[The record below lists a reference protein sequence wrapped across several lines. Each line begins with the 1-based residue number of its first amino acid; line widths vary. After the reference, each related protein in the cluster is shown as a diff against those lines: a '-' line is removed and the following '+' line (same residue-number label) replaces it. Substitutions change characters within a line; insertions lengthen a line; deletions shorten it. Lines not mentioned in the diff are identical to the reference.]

1 MDASEI
7 GTIAV
12 LGSGFMGHGIALDFA
27 ARGYDVHLYG
37 RAQTR
42 LQQALQTIERELPLM
57 EESGVATRAQ
67 IDAALSHIRTGTDLE
82 AIVSDADL
90 VVEALAEDLPLKQ
103 EFFEQLDGL
112 CRQTTILAS
121 TTSTLLPSAL
131 AARTRQPE
139 RVIVTHY
146 FFPPYLLPLV
156 EVVRGPQ
163 TSDWTVRTIK
173 DFYERIGKHPAI
185 VEKEIAGFVAVR
197 LQLALLREALSL
209 VDHGVAAPADIDTIV
224 HYGFGRRLSVAGVF
238 EIGDM
243 AGLELYQLAVETLF
257 PQLESSPAVPR
268 SLREKVAA
276 GDFGVKTGRGFYEWP
291 PETIDREQRRVAH
304 ALMQIARWDSTDAG

>member
-1 MDASEI
+1 MDANEI

-12 LGSGFMGHGIALDFA
+12 LGAGFMGRGIALDFA

-42 LQQALQTIERELPLM
+42 LQEALQAIERELPLM

-67 IDAALSHIRTGTDLE
+67 VDAALSHIRTGTDLE
-82 AIVSDADL
+82 AMASDVDL

-103 EFFEQLDGL
+103 EFFKRLDRL
-112 CRQTTILAS
+112 CPRRTILAS

-131 AARTRQPE
+131 AASTQQPE

-163 TSDWTVRTIK
+163 TSDRTVCTIK

-185 VEKEIAGFVAVR
+185 VEKEIAGFVGVR
-197 LQLALLREALSL
+197 DGCPLT
-209 VDHGVAAPADIDTIV
+209 AAC
-224 HYGFGRRLSVAGVF
+224 
-238 EIGDM
+238 
-243 AGLELYQLAVETLF
+243 
-257 PQLESSPAVPR
+257 
-268 SLREKVAA
+268 
-276 GDFGVKTGRGFYEWP
+276 
-291 PETIDREQRRVAH
+291 
-304 ALMQIARWDSTDAG
+304 